1 MRDFYQLTN
10 RGRALRLRKMALA
23 ALERYD
29 LDVNRVQLLSNDMNG
44 IFRLEMAGGEKA
56 VLRISVP
63 GDVGHSLEA
72 INSEMVWLAALR
84 RETDLNVPRPFTTR
98 DGALVTT
105 VQVPGVPEARHCV
118 VFSWVK
124 GVDLADRPSPE
135 NWYKLGEFAS
145 RLHDHGLAF
154 KPPKDFDINQYDKV
168 FPFQEPVVIFDD
180 AHRHIITPG
189 RREVFQETVDR
200 VQAALDRLKAGPDEM
215 GVIHGDLHQ
224 WNTRVYRGQISAL
237 DFEDLMWG
245 YAVQDIAV
253 TFFYIREHSEYLT
266 LRAAFKEGYTSC
278 RVWPERRPGVIDT
291 FIAGRVLVLANYIL
305 EDPSPDYRT
314 ASPEYIEIWERHLR
328 SYLDNAC

>member
-29 LDVNRVQLLSNDMNG
+29 LDVTRVRLLSNDMNG
-44 IFRLEMAGGEKA
+44 IFRVDIAGGEKA

-63 GDVGHSLEA
+63 GDGGHSLEA

-84 RETDLNVPRPFTTR
+84 REMDLKVPRPFATR
-98 DGALVTT
+98 DGALVSTI
-105 VQVPGVPEARHCV
+105 QVSGVPEARHCV
-118 VFSWVK
+118 VFSWVN
-124 GVDLADRPSPE
+124 GVDLADRPSRE

-145 RLHDHGLAF
+145 HLHDHGLAF
-154 KPPKDFDINQYDKV
+154 QPPEDFSINRYDKV

-180 AHRHIITPG
+180 AYRHILTPG
-189 RREVFQETVDR
+189 RREIFQQAVDR
-200 VQAALDRLKAGPDEM
+200 VQAALDRLNAGPDGM

-245 YAVQDIAV
+245 YPVQDIAV
-253 TFFYIREHSEYLT
+253 TFYYIREHDAYQVF
-266 LRAAFKEGYTSC
+266 RDAFKQGYTSR
-278 RVWPERRPGVIDT
+278 RVWPEGYPGEIDT

-314 ASPEYIEIWERHLR
+314 VAPEYFERWEKHLR
-328 SYLDNAC
+328 SFLDYSF